1 MAEPIVAIVG
11 RPNVGKS
18 TLFNRLT
25 QKRKSI
31 VHSEA
36 GITRDRVYETVN
48 WAGRQFLLIDTG
60 GFIPESTNQITKA
73 IREQVRLAIEEA
85 NLVIFVVDASEP
97 MTALDR
103 EIAEMIRRSQRD
115 CLIVAN
121 KCDNE
126 RLEVNSLEF
135 TELGLGDVFPISAL
149 NGRHIGDL
157 LDAILQRIPRK
168 IAANDDE
175 KDHLQLAIVGMP
187 NVGKSSILNV
197 LAGSEKAIVTD
208 VPGTTRD
215 AIDTKIKYFNEP
227 VTLIDTAGM
236 HKHRQIKD
244 EVEYYSLLRAYRAIE
259 RCNVA
264 LVVVDAVKG
273 FTRQDA
279 AIVRQVIDLRKGL
292 VIAIN
297 KWDLVQRETN
307 TQVNFKHNL
316 IEQFRELEHYPIIFI
331 SAKTHQRVHKIL
343 ETARMVYE
351 NRKMRIGTSELNQF
365 LQDVIDRTPPPANL
379 GKFIKIKY
387 ITQVK
392 TEPPVFVFFCNEP
405 RLIKE
410 EYRRFLEN
418 QLRRRFGFY
427 GVPLI
432 ISFRNK

>member
-175 KDHLQLAIVGMP
+175 KEYLQLAIVGMP
-187 NVGKSSILNV
+187 NVGKS
-197 LAGSEKAIVTD
+197 
-208 VPGTTRD
+208 
-215 AIDTKIKYFNEP
+215 
-227 VTLIDTAGM
+227 
-236 HKHRQIKD
+236 
-244 EVEYYSLLRAYRAIE
+244 
-259 RCNVA
+259 
-264 LVVVDAVKG
+264 
-273 FTRQDA
+273 
-279 AIVRQVIDLRKGL
+279 
-292 VIAIN
+292 
-297 KWDLVQRETN
+297 
-307 TQVNFKHNL
+307 
-316 IEQFRELEHYPIIFI
+316 
-331 SAKTHQRVHKIL
+331 
-343 ETARMVYE
+343 
-351 NRKMRIGTSELNQF
+351 
-365 LQDVIDRTPPPANL
+365 
-379 GKFIKIKY
+379 
-387 ITQVK
+387 
-392 TEPPVFVFFCNEP
+392 
-405 RLIKE
+405 
-410 EYRRFLEN
+410 
-418 QLRRRFGFY
+418 
-427 GVPLI
+427 
-432 ISFRNK
+432 

>member
-1 MAEPIVAIVG
+1 MTEPIVAIVG

-60 GFIPESTNQITKA
+60 GFVPESADQITNA
-73 IREQVRLAIEEA
+73 IREQVKLAVNEA
-85 NLVIFVVDASEP
+85 DLVIFMVDASEP

-103 EIAEMIRRSQRD
+103 EIAAMIRRSQRD
-115 CLIVAN
+115 YLVVAN

-126 RLEVNSLEF
+126 RLEINSLEF
-135 TELGLGDVFPISAL
+135 TELGLGEVFPISAL
-149 NGRHIGDL
+149 NGRYIGDL
-157 LDAILQRIPRK
+157 LDAILQKIPQK
-168 IAANDDE
+168 IATVKEE
-175 KDHLQLAIVGMP
+175 KEHLQLAIVGMP

-208 VPGTTRD
+208 IPGTTRD
-215 AIDTKIKYFNEP
+215 AIDTEIKYFNEP

-236 HKHRQIKD
+236 RKQRRIKD
-244 EVEYYSLLRAYRAIE
+244 EVEYYSFLRASRAIE

-264 LVVVDAVKG
+264 LVVIDAVKG

-307 TQVNFKHNL
+307 TQVNYQRNL
-316 IEQFRELEHYPIIFI
+316 IEQFRELEHYPILFV
-331 SAKTHQRVHKIL
+331 SAKTHQRVPKIL

-351 NRKMRIGTSELNQF
+351 NRKMRIETNELNKF
-365 LQDVIDRTPPPANL
+365 LQDVINRTPPPANL

-387 ITQVK
+387 VTQVK

-405 RLIKE
+405 HLIKE
-410 EYRRFLEN
+410 DYRRFLEN
-418 QLRRRFGFY
+418 QLRRQFGFI

-432 ISFRNK
+432 ISFRKK